1 MSKYEFKYRLSQK
14 SSLATIAKAVRALG
28 LSMSIEKRGGW
39 SFSWFEEDPATGKEI
54 YKNRIVLDE
63 NVAEWLN
70 LELEAHELLA
80 PEEPNL

>member
-1 MSKYEFKYRLSQK
+1 
-14 SSLATIAKAVRALG
+14 
-28 LSMSIEKRGGW
+28 MSIEKRGGW
-39 SFSWFEEDPATGKEI
+39 SFSWFEEDPSTGKEI

-80 PEEPNL
+80 PEVEP